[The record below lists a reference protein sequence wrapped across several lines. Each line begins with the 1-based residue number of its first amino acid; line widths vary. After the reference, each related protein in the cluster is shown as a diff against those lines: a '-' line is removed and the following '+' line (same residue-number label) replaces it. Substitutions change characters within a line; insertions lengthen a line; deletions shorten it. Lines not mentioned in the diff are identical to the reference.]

1 MWSHYKSVSTA
12 PFHSS
17 WTGVTT
23 AHANSTCNR
32 LNFLLCQNIYTG
44 HDYVIGLDNKYWS
57 RALPVFFF
65 KFVYG
70 LFLLVAWTWT
80 REVGIID
87 WRWNPTGGE
96 KASAPRLDVC
106 GKRKPSTI
114 SCNSKSALLVPTYPP
129 PFFWP
134 FSPGS
139 YACSTQLPLSYFDWT
154 KRNVAGTSWD
164 FQISCL
170 WSLFQPIMC
179 SLLSSGGREVNKW
192 GHLCLSDKSGLFVQN
207 VRFSATTELLVFPNK
222 MPPICHQV
230 TSNLPPRW
238 HQVATKLLSSCH

>member
-1 MWSHYKSVSTA
+1 M
-12 PFHSS
+12 
-17 WTGVTT
+17 
-23 AHANSTCNR
+23 
-32 LNFLLCQNIYTG
+32 
-44 HDYVIGLDNKYWS
+44 
-57 RALPVFFF
+57 
-65 KFVYG
+65 YG

-87 WRWNPTGGE
+87 WRWNPTGRE

-179 SLLSSGGREVNKW
+179 SLLSSGGRGWTSEVTFTSQIDRVF
-192 GHLCLSDKSGLFVQN
+192 LSRTSG
-207 VRFSATTELLVFPNK
+207 S
-222 MPPICHQV
+222 
-230 TSNLPPRW
+230 LPPPSF
-238 HQVATKLLSSCH
+238 LSSPTRCRQFATRLPPTCH